1 MRIDE
6 ILLSDDKK
14 QRRLSELY
22 RVFGGREARLLAVI
36 ELLSLL
42 SSIHTTFYSI
52 NTTFYSMK
60 TET

>member
-36 ELLSLL
+36 ELLMMSVLPNNAFKGDL
-42 SSIHTTFYSI
+42 AFKFKGDI
-52 NTTFYSMK
+52 
-60 TET
+60 